1 MILVQLHP
9 MQWRKIKNILQA
21 KAPEGFEPSISCLL
35 DRRFN
40 QLSHGATC
48 DMCTE
53 KQNTAKATV
62 HSSLKKVT
70 PNVGLEP
77 TTLRLRVSCST
88 DWASRADVLWWSNL
102 NYQLNLES
110 RRWCSGIMQ
119 DSHSCDPGSIPGRCN
134 VSFGCSRLCD
144 RLHAWVRILSGT
156 KCTMQ
161 LSPASWSDSM
171 YVW

>member
-1 MILVQLHP
+1 MTLIAQKETL
-9 MQWRKIKNILQA
+9 
-21 KAPEGFEPSISCLL
+21 KAAARFELTISCLL

-53 KQNTAKATV
+53 KQNTTKATV

-88 DWASRADVLWWSNL
+88 D
-102 NYQLNLES
+102 
-110 RRWCSGIMQ
+110 
-119 DSHSCDPGSIPGRCN
+119 
-134 VSFGCSRLCD
+134 
-144 RLHAWVRILSGT
+144 
-156 KCTMQ
+156 
-161 LSPASWSDSM
+161 
-171 YVW
+171 

>member
-1 MILVQLHP
+1 MQILSNSYLNYKMIY
-9 MQWRKIKNILQA
+9 RKMTIA
-21 KAPEGFEPSISCLL
+21 HGHEAPTRFELMISCLL

-53 KQNTAKATV
+53 KQNTTKATV

-119 DSHSCDPGSIPGRCN
+119 DSHSCDPGSIPGRRNFFGRYSFYTIYVHFFFEHLQYQCPRGLMDKAS
-134 VSFGCSRLCD
+134 VS
-144 RLHAWVRILSGT
+144 
-156 KCTMQ
+156 
-161 LSPASWSDSM
+161 
-171 YVW
+171 